1 MTKLFVALRYII
13 KLNIMELI
21 KRLSLILLL
30 LCTTS
35 SLWSNGGLQFK
46 GKLRILRP
54 TILQVKDLNGNLVL
68 TCSISQNGVFE
79 TEKKEI
85 QPDVYTLCIGK
96 TEQNIYLENTPV
108 SINGFFDEKNPEQ
121 SSLSF
126 TGIDPFLTLQ
136 NYMPTERD
144 PDKATISTSVKEKLT
159 PAMASALAYLAD
171 VNDYPS
177 NKMLLDMIPEQDRNS
192 LSAKWLINKVEVL
205 SHQIIGAECPG
216 FTFIDNNGKSIGLKD
231 FRGKI
236 VVLDFCA
243 SWCGPCRKEMRS
255 MLTIYNDLKADDLE
269 FISVSL
275 DDSEAKWRKMLDEE
289 KLPWVMLWDKTGFP
303 KNSKTPSAIQAAY
316 GFYSIPFLVVI
327 DKEGKLAAR
336 NVRGEQVREAILKIR
351 K

>member
-1 MTKLFVALRYII
+1 MKLI
-13 KLNIMELI
+13 
-21 KRLSLILLL
+21 RLSLILLL
-30 LCTTS
+30 LCSTTP
-35 SLWSNGGLQFK
+35 LWSDGGLQFK
-46 GKLRILRP
+46 GKLRLLKP
-54 TILQVKDLNGNLVL
+54 TTLQVKDLNGNLIL
-68 TCSISQNGVFE
+68 SCPISQNGVFE

-85 QPDVYTLCIGK
+85 SPDVYTLYIGN
-96 TEQNIYLENTPV
+96 TEQNIYFENVPV

-126 TGIDPFLTLQ
+126 TGIDSFLTLQ
-136 NYMPTERD
+136 NYMPTEKD
-144 PDKATISTSVKEKLT
+144 PDIATISASVKGKLT
-159 PAMASALAYLAD
+159 PGMAAALAYLAN
-171 VNDYPS
+171 VNDYYS
-177 NKMLLDMIPEQDRNS
+177 NKMLLDMIPENERTS
-192 LSAKWLINKVEVL
+192 FVAKWLVNRVEVL
-205 SHQIIGAECPG
+205 SHQIINAECPD
-216 FTFIDNNGKSIGLKD
+216 FTFIDANGKNVSLKD

-255 MLTIYNDLKADDLE
+255 MLTIYNELKADDLE

-336 NVRGEQVREAILKIR
+336 NVRGEQVREAILKI
-351 K
+351 KK

>member
-1 MTKLFVALRYII
+1 MKLI
-13 KLNIMELI
+13 
-21 KRLSLILLL
+21 RLSLILLL
-30 LCTTS
+30 LCSTTP
-35 SLWSNGGLQFK
+35 LWSDGGLQFK
-46 GKLRILRP
+46 GKLRLLKP
-54 TILQVKDLNGNLVL
+54 TTLQVKDLNGNLIL
-68 TCSISQNGVFE
+68 SCPISQNGVFE

-85 QPDVYTLCIGK
+85 SPDVYTLYIGN
-96 TEQNIYLENTPV
+96 TEQNIYFENVPV

-126 TGIDPFLTLQ
+126 TGIDSFLTLQ
-136 NYMPTERD
+136 NYMPTEKD
-144 PDKATISTSVKEKLT
+144 PDIATISASVKGKLT
-159 PAMASALAYLAD
+159 PGMAAALAYLAN
-171 VNDYPS
+171 VNDYYS
-177 NKMLLDMIPEQDRNS
+177 NKMLLDMIPENERTS
-192 LSAKWLINKVEVL
+192 FVAKWLVNRVEVL
-205 SHQIIGAECPG
+205 SHQIINAEYPD
-216 FTFIDNNGKSIGLKD
+216 FTFIDANGKNVSLKD

-255 MLTIYNDLKADDLE
+255 MLTIYNELKADDLE

>member
-1 MTKLFVALRYII
+1 MKLI
-13 KLNIMELI
+13 
-21 KRLSLILLL
+21 RLSLILLL
-30 LCTTS
+30 LCSTTP
-35 SLWSNGGLQFK
+35 LWSDGGLQFK
-46 GKLRILRP
+46 GKLRLLKP
-54 TILQVKDLNGNLVL
+54 TTLQVKDLNGNLIL
-68 TCSISQNGVFE
+68 SCPISQNGVFE

-85 QPDVYTLCIGK
+85 SPDVYTLYIGN
-96 TEQNIYLENTPV
+96 TEQNIYFENVRV

-126 TGIDPFLTLQ
+126 TGIDSFLTLQ
-136 NYMPTERD
+136 NYMPTEKD
-144 PDKATISTSVKEKLT
+144 PDIATISASVKGKLT
-159 PAMASALAYLAD
+159 PGMAAALAYLAN
-171 VNDYPS
+171 VNDYYS
-177 NKMLLDMIPEQDRNS
+177 NKMLLDMIPENERTS
-192 LSAKWLINKVEVL
+192 FVAKWLVNRVEVL
-205 SHQIIGAECPG
+205 SHQIINAECPD
-216 FTFIDNNGKSIGLKD
+216 FTFIDANGKNVSLKD

-255 MLTIYNDLKADDLE
+255 MLTIYNELKADDLE

>member
-1 MTKLFVALRYII
+1 MK
-13 KLNIMELI
+13 LI

-30 LCTTS
+30 LWSTTP
-35 SLWSNGGLQFK
+35 LWSNDGLLFK
-46 GKLRILRP
+46 GKLKLLKP
-54 TILQVKDLNGNLVL
+54 TTLQVKDLNGNLIL
-68 TCSISQNGVFE
+68 NCPINQNGVFE
-79 TEKKEI
+79 TEKKDI
-85 QPDVYTLCIGK
+85 LPDVYTLYIGN
-96 TEQNIYLENTPV
+96 TEQNIYLENSPV
-108 SINGFFDEKNPEQ
+108 NINGFFDEKNPEQ

-136 NYMPTERD
+136 NYMPAEKD
-144 PDKATISTSVKEKLT
+144 PDIATISTSVKGKLT
-159 PAMASALAYLAD
+159 PSMASALAYLAD
-171 VNDYPS
+171 VNDYQS
-177 NKMLLDMIPEQDRNS
+177 NKMLLDMIPEQDRKS
-192 LSAKWLINKVEVL
+192 LSAKWLVNRVEIL
-205 SHQIIGAECPG
+205 SHQIIGAECPD
-216 FTFIDNNGKSIGLKD
+216 FTFTDANGKNVSLKD

-255 MLTIYNDLKADDLE
+255 MLTIYNELKADDLE

-303 KNSKTPSAIQAAY
+303 KNSKTPSAIQTAY

-351 K
+351 Q

>member
-1 MTKLFVALRYII
+1 MK
-13 KLNIMELI
+13 LI
-21 KRLSLILLL
+21 KRLSFILLF
-30 LCTTS
+30 
-35 SLWSNGGLQFK
+35 LWSTTPLWSDDGLLFK
-46 GKLRILRP
+46 GKLRLLKP
-54 TILQVKDLNGNLVL
+54 TTLQVKDLNGNLIL
-68 TCSISQNGVFE
+68 SCSINQNGVFE
-79 TEKKEI
+79 TEKKNI
-85 QPDVYTLCIGK
+85 LPDIYTLYIGN
-96 TEQNIYLENTPV
+96 TEQNIYLENVPV

-136 NYMPTERD
+136 TYMPTERD
-144 PDKATISTSVKEKLT
+144 PDIATISTSVKGKLT
-159 PAMASALAYLAD
+159 PSMAAALAYLAD
-171 VNDYPS
+171 INDYQS
-177 NKMLLDMIPEQDRNS
+177 NKMLLDMIPEQDRKS
-192 LSAKWLINKVEVL
+192 LSAKWLVNRVEVL
-205 SHQIIGAECPG
+205 SHQIIGAECPD
-216 FTFIDNNGKSIGLKD
+216 FTFIDANGKNVSLKD

-255 MLTIYNDLKADDLE
+255 MLTIYNELKADDLE

-289 KLPWVMLWDKTGFP
+289 KLPWMMLWDKTGFP
-303 KNSKTPSAIQAAY
+303 KNSKTPSAIQNAY

>member
-1 MTKLFVALRYII
+1 MKLI
-13 KLNIMELI
+13 
-21 KRLSLILLL
+21 RLSLILLL
-30 LCTTS
+30 LCSTTP
-35 SLWSNGGLQFK
+35 LWSDGGLQFK
-46 GKLRILRP
+46 GKLRLLKP
-54 TILQVKDLNGNLVL
+54 TTLQVKDLNGNLIL
-68 TCSISQNGVFE
+68 SCPISQNGVFE

-85 QPDVYTLCIGK
+85 SPDVYTLYIGN
-96 TEQNIYLENTPV
+96 TEQNIYFENVPV

-126 TGIDPFLTLQ
+126 TGIDSFLTLQ
-136 NYMPTERD
+136 NYMPTEKD
-144 PDKATISTSVKEKLT
+144 PDIATISASVKGKLT
-159 PAMASALAYLAD
+159 PGMAAALAYLANI
-171 VNDYPS
+171 NDYQS
-177 NKMLLDMIPEQDRNS
+177 NKMLLDMIPEQDRKS
-192 LSAKWLINKVEVL
+192 LSAKWLVNRVEVL
-205 SHQIIGAECPG
+205 SHQIISAECPD
-216 FTFIDNNGKSIGLKD
+216 FTFIDANGKNVSLKD

-255 MLTIYNDLKADDLE
+255 MLTIYNELKADDLE

-303 KNSKTPSAIQAAY
+303 KNSKTPSAIQNAY

>member
-1 MTKLFVALRYII
+1 MK
-13 KLNIMELI
+13 LI

-30 LCTTS
+30 LCSTTP
-35 SLWSNGGLQFK
+35 LWSNDGLLFK
-46 GKLRILRP
+46 GKLRLLKP
-54 TILQVKDLNGNLVL
+54 TTLQIKDLKGNLIL
-68 TCSISQNGVFE
+68 SCSIGQNGVFE
-79 TEKKEI
+79 TEEKNI
-85 QPDVYTLCIGK
+85 FPDVYKLCLGE
-96 TEQNIYLENTPV
+96 TEQNIYLENNQVT
-108 SINGFFDEKNPEQ
+108 INGYFDEKNPEQ

-144 PDKATISTSVKEKLT
+144 PDKATISNSVKGKLT
-159 PAMASALAYLAD
+159 PATASALAYLAD
-171 VNDYPS
+171 VNDYQS
-177 NKMLLDMIPEQDRNS
+177 NKMLLDMIPEKDRKS
-192 LSAKWLINKVEVL
+192 LSAQWLVNKVDVL
-205 SHQIIGAECPG
+205 SHQISGAQCPD
-216 FTFIDNNGKSIGLKD
+216 FTFTDVNGRNVSLKD

-255 MLTIYNDLKADDLE
+255 MLTIYNELKADDLE

-275 DDSEAKWRKMLDEE
+275 DDSEAKWRKMLEE
-289 KLPWVMLWDKTGFP
+289 ENLPWVMLWDKTGFP
-303 KNSKTPSAIQAAY
+303 KNSKTPSAIQTAY

>member
-1 MTKLFVALRYII
+1 MK
-13 KLNIMELI
+13 LI

-30 LCTTS
+30 LWSTTP
-35 SLWSNGGLQFK
+35 LWSDDGLLFK
-46 GKLRILRP
+46 GKLRLLKP
-54 TILQVKDLNGNLVL
+54 TTLQVKDLKGSLILSCPIN
-68 TCSISQNGVFE
+68 QNGVFE
-79 TEKKEI
+79 TEKKNI
-85 QPDVYTLCIGK
+85 LPDVYTLYIGN
-96 TEQNIYLENTPV
+96 TEQNIYLENTPIN
-108 SINGFFDEKNPEQ
+108 INGFFDEKNPEQ

-136 NYMPTERD
+136 NYMPAEKD
-144 PDKATISTSVKEKLT
+144 PDIATISTSVKGKLT
-159 PAMASALAYLAD
+159 PSMASALAYLAD
-171 VNDYPS
+171 VNDYQS
-177 NKMLLDMIPEQDRNS
+177 NKMLLDMIPEQDRKS
-192 LSAKWLINKVEVL
+192 LSAKWLVNRVEIL
-205 SHQIIGAECPG
+205 SHQIIGAECPD
-216 FTFIDNNGKSIGLKD
+216 FTFTDANGKNVSLKD

-255 MLTIYNDLKADDLE
+255 MLTIYNELKADDLE

-303 KNSKTPSAIQAAY
+303 KNSKTPSAIQTAY

-351 K
+351 Q

>member
-1 MTKLFVALRYII
+1 MKKIKTILFV
-13 KLNIMELI
+13 
-21 KRLSLILLL
+21 LLL
-30 LCTTS
+30 ICNVVAWAGNGLKISGKIKVLKPTTLQIKDINENIILS
-35 SLWSNGGLQFK
+35 CNIGINGIFATNEK
-46 GKLRILRP
+46 DITPDIYKL
-54 TILQVKDLNGNLVL
+54 
-68 TCSISQNGVFE
+68 
-79 TEKKEI
+79 
-85 QPDVYTLCIGK
+85 YIGE
-96 TEQNIYLENTPV
+96 TEQNVYLENSPIT
-108 SINGFFDEKNPEQ
+108 IKGYFDEKNPEQ

-136 NYMPTERD
+136 TYMPTERD
-144 PDKATISTSVKEKLT
+144 PDIATISTSVKGKLT
-159 PAMASALAYLAD
+159 PSMASALAYLAN

-177 NKMLLDMIPEQDRNS
+177 NKMLLDMIPEQDRKS
-192 LSAKWLINKVEVL
+192 LSAKWLVNRVEIL
-205 SHQIIGAECPG
+205 SHQIIGAECPY
-216 FTFIDNNGKSIGLKD
+216 FTFIDANGKNVSLKD

-303 KNSKTPSAIQAAY
+303 KNSNTPSAIQAAY

>member
-1 MTKLFVALRYII
+1 MKF
-13 KLNIMELI
+13 I
-21 KRLSLILLL
+21 KRLSFILLF
-30 LCTTS
+30 
-35 SLWSNGGLQFK
+35 LWSTTPLWSDDGLLFK
-46 GKLRILRP
+46 GKLRLLKP
-54 TILQVKDLNGNLVL
+54 TTLQVKDLNGKLILSCPIN
-68 TCSISQNGVFE
+68 QNGVFE
-79 TEKKEI
+79 TEKKNI
-85 QPDVYTLCIGK
+85 LPDVYTLYIGN

-108 SINGFFDEKNPEQ
+108 SITGFFDEKNPEQ

-136 NYMPTERD
+136 TYMPTERD
-144 PDKATISTSVKEKLT
+144 PDIATISTSVKGKLT
-159 PAMASALAYLAD
+159 PAMASALAYLAN
-171 VNDYPS
+171 VNDYQS
-177 NKMLLDMIPEQDRNS
+177 NKMLLDMIPERDRKS
-192 LSAKWLINKVEVL
+192 LSAKWLVNRVEVL
-205 SHQIIGAECPG
+205 SHQIIGAECPD
-216 FTFIDNNGKSIGLKD
+216 FTFTDANGKNVSLKD

-255 MLTIYNDLKADDLE
+255 MLTIYNELKADDLE

-303 KNSKTPSAIQAAY
+303 KSSKTPSAIQTAY

-336 NVRGEQVREAILKIR
+336 NVRGEQVREAILKKR
-351 K
+351 Q

>member
-1 MTKLFVALRYII
+1 MK
-13 KLNIMELI
+13 LI
-21 KRLSLILLL
+21 KRLSFILLF
-30 LCTTS
+30 
-35 SLWSNGGLQFK
+35 LWSTTPLWSDDGLLFK
-46 GKLRILRP
+46 GKLRLLKP
-54 TILQVKDLNGNLVL
+54 TTLQVKDLNGNLIL
-68 TCSISQNGVFE
+68 SCSINQNGVFE
-79 TEKKEI
+79 TEKKNI
-85 QPDVYTLCIGK
+85 LPDIYTLYIGN
-96 TEQNIYLENTPV
+96 TEQNIYLENVPV

-136 NYMPTERD
+136 TYMPTERD
-144 PDKATISTSVKEKLT
+144 PDIATISTSVKGKLT
-159 PAMASALAYLAD
+159 PSMAAALAYLAD
-171 VNDYPS
+171 INDYQS
-177 NKMLLDMIPEQDRNS
+177 NKMLLDMIPEQDRKS
-192 LSAKWLINKVEVL
+192 LSAKWLVNRVEVL
-205 SHQIIGAECPG
+205 SHQIIGAECPD
-216 FTFIDNNGKSIGLKD
+216 FTFIDANEKNVSLKD

-255 MLTIYNDLKADDLE
+255 MLTIYNELKADDLE

-303 KNSKTPSAIQAAY
+303 KNSKTPSAIQNAY